1 MKLNFLTIP
10 SNKSYTLDKSFTET
24 TSIIDFKKNIEDS
37 LRLNIS
43 NIVYD
48 GIILDEDSILGEYG
62 IDSNKCVILVI
73 SKNRASPETRLEN
86 YLENTEI
93 PEPPSNT
100 RDIMETILQSALN
113 LDINSSGPT
122 QEITTEITIPLG
134 TEESAMS
141 FINTQ
146 LTNIN
151 NLLEDRH
158 IHLEPMLFSDQGLTA
173 EELTEDLDDYINS
186 QQPEIEELPTTPAP
200 PPIPAPTP
208 APTPAPPLPSVSIYQ
223 YQSQLNTIMSMGFVD
238 MITIRQVL
246 DLTGGNIEDALV
258 YLS

>member
-1 MKLNFLTIP
+1 
-10 SNKSYTLDKSFTET
+10 
-24 TSIIDFKKNIEDS
+24 
-37 LRLNIS
+37 
-43 NIVYD
+43 
-48 GIILDEDSILGEYG
+48 
-62 IDSNKCVILVI
+62 
-73 SKNRASPETRLEN
+73 
-86 YLENTEI
+86 
-93 PEPPSNT
+93 
-100 RDIMETILQSALN
+100 METILQSALN

-158 IHLEPMLFSDQGLTA
+158 IHLEPMLFTDQGLTA
-173 EELTEDLDDYINS
+173 EELSEDLDDYINS
-186 QQPEIEELPTTPAP
+186 QQPEIEELPQ
-200 PPIPAPTP
+200 TP
-208 APTPAPPLPSVSIYQ
+208 APTPVPTPVPTSPLPRVSMYQ

-238 MITIRQVL
+238 MITIQQVL

>member
-10 SNKSYTLDKSFTET
+10 SNKSYTLDKSFTDT

-93 PEPPSNT
+93 PEPPSST

-158 IHLEPMLFSDQGLTA
+158 IHLEPMLFTDQGLTA

-186 QQPEIEELPTTPAP
+186 QQPEIVDLSTSPAAPEPAAPAP
-200 PPIPAPTP
+200 E
-208 APTPAPPLPSVSIYQ
+208 PAPPLPSVSIYQ

>member
-158 IHLEPMLFSDQGLTA
+158 IHLEPMLFTDQGLTA

-186 QQPEIEELPTTPAP
+186 QQPEIVDLSTSPAAPEPAAPAP
-200 PPIPAPTP
+200 E
-208 APTPAPPLPSVSIYQ
+208 PAPPLPSVSIYQ

>member
-1 MKLNFLTIP
+1 
-10 SNKSYTLDKSFTET
+10 
-24 TSIIDFKKNIEDS
+24 
-37 LRLNIS
+37 
-43 NIVYD
+43 
-48 GIILDEDSILGEYG
+48 
-62 IDSNKCVILVI
+62 
-73 SKNRASPETRLEN
+73 
-86 YLENTEI
+86 
-93 PEPPSNT
+93 
-100 RDIMETILQSALN
+100 METILQSALN

-134 TEESAMS
+134 TEESTMS

-158 IHLEPMLFSDQGLTA
+158 IHLEPMLFTDQGLTA
-173 EELTEDLDDYINS
+173 EELSEDLDDYINS
-186 QQPEIEELPTTPAP
+186 QQPEIAELSTPVP
-200 PPIPAPTP
+200 EPAPT
-208 APTPAPPLPSVSIYQ
+208 PPLPSVSIYQ
-223 YQSQLNTIMSMGFVD
+223 YQSQLETIMSEFGAD

>member
-1 MKLNFLTIP
+1 M
-10 SNKSYTLDKSFTET
+10 
-24 TSIIDFKKNIEDS
+24 
-37 LRLNIS
+37 
-43 NIVYD
+43 
-48 GIILDEDSILGEYG
+48 
-62 IDSNKCVILVI
+62 I

-122 QEITTEITIPLG
+122 QEITTEISIPLG

-158 IHLEPMLFSDQGLTA
+158 IHLEPMLFTDQGLTA
-173 EELTEDLDDYINS
+173 EELSEDLDDYINS
-186 QQPEIEELPTTPAP
+186 QQPEIAELPTT
-200 PPIPAPTP
+200 PAPTP
-208 APTPAPPLPSVSIYQ
+208 APTPPPPSVSMYQ

>member
-10 SNKSYTLDKSFTET
+10 SNKSYTLDKSFTDT

-113 LDINSSGPT
+113 LDINSSGQT

-146 LTNIN
+146 LTTIN
-151 NLLEDRH
+151 NLLEDRQ
-158 IHLEPMLFSDQGLTA
+158 IHLEPMLFTDQGLTA
-173 EELTEDLDDYINS
+173 EELSDDLNDYINS
-186 QQPEIEELPTTPAP
+186 QQPESEEISTT
-200 PPIPAPTP
+200 PTP
-208 APTPAPPLPSVSIYQ
+208 APTPTLPSVPIYQ
-223 YQSQLNTIMSMGFVD
+223 YQTQLNTIMSMGFVD
-238 MITIRQVL
+238 MITIQQVL